1 MRVDNSIDWERKLD
15 YAQKKSGWEVF
26 KYLYWGIYIFVI
38 GGMLDKRRRHGP
50 QPHAVAGWAAVLLA
64 MFLVIYGF
72 VVSLHHKLM
81 KKHG

>member
-26 KYLYWGIYIFVI
+26 KYLYWGIYVFVI
-38 GGMLDKRRRHGP
+38 GSMLIALG
-50 QPHAVAGWAAVLLA
+50 ASVSLTTIAGWAAVLLA

-72 VVSLHHKLM
+72 VLSLHNTLM